1 MPTVDPNAQ
10 DWFEAAVLFAIFI
23 AVALVVRWSLHLLIR
38 FVARGGRERWRFFFK
53 PIRAAIVWG
62 IILSGLN
69 IALQGIDYID
79 GRQSLSQWITA
90 GIGMAWVAIAV
101 LAFVRVI
108 NAWFLLRDREHGVDP
123 EFRGRN
129 TLLRKLA
136 VGSVL
141 VVGMLAAM
149 SVGGLDVG
157 PLLAGGA
164 IGGVIIGL
172 ALQDSLSNVFGGL
185 LLAMDGNVRVGE
197 MIRFID
203 GQTATIENIGWRS
216 SSMRLL
222 DSTILV
228 VPNSVLSKDRFI
240 NLSRPTLVTSVH
252 IDCGVA
258 YSEDLERVERVAIE
272 VATEIQRTLEGG
284 ETLPEPYVR
293 WKQFAD
299 SAINFRLFM
308 DIPEPRVQFLASS
321 DLLKA
326 LHKRF
331 REEGIQIP
339 FPMRTLVMQGDGEQK
354 SAPA

>member
-10 DWFEAAVLFAIFI
+10 DWFEAAVLFAIFV
-23 AVALVVRWSLHLLIR
+23 AVALVVRWTLHLVVRI
-38 FVARGGRERWRFFFK
+38 VARGGRERWRFYIK

-62 IILSGLN
+62 ILLSGLN
-69 IALQGIDYID
+69 IALQGIEYID
-79 GRQSLSQWITA
+79 RRQSLSQWIAA

-101 LAFVRVI
+101 LAFVRII

-136 VGSVL
+136 VGSIL
-141 VVGMLAAM
+141 VIGTLAAM
-149 SVGGLDVG
+149 SVGGLDIG

-197 MIRFID
+197 MVRFPD

-216 SSMRLL
+216 SSLRLL

-228 VPNSVLSKDRFI
+228 VPNSILSKDRFI

-252 IDCGVA
+252 VDCGVA
-258 YSEDLERVERVAIE
+258 YGEDLDRVERIAIDVALQ
-272 VATEIQRTLEGG
+272 VQHSLEGG
-284 ETLPEPYVR
+284 EALPEPYLR

-299 SAINFRLFM
+299 SSVNFRLFM

-326 LHKRF
+326 LHNRF
-331 REEGIQIP
+331 REEGIDIP
-339 FPMRTLVMQGDGEQK
+339 FPMRTLVMKGDDLKQ
-354 SAPA
+354 